1 MFCSV
6 TEFPRLVES
15 VDAVDW
21 RIAKLDPMLV
31 DMTESVGNG
40 LMKLL
45 RALSLVITFEVVLTI
60 SAVFTTLL

>member
-1 MFCSV
+1 M
-6 TEFPRLVES
+6 
-15 VDAVDW
+15 DAVDW

-40 LMKLL
+40 LIKLL